1 MTVWYISP
9 CFGKTDNSTPGG
21 QRGFPSHTSSRAWQH
36 DAVVISVMKISDT
49 TPCLALN
56 LVYNV
61 ICLSDRFRSLPT
73 GNPEATEPNSSQNS
87 LSIHQHQTPPASLSI
102 RQRCLNPLQIF
113 GYTTKTRT
121 GRQTHRSAISL
132 KKPPSKLVDKQLGV
146 TRQAQPGVP
155 GTPGIISG
163 TESNPPS
170 NQRLARPYAPTYA
183 TCAGFSSSFTRS
195 PRGNVQEAH
204 RPCLGTV
211 RRQKRPTRS
220 SFTGSWAEIK
230 SRCKNRH
237 APTQVE
243 PFIAIFTN
251 EACIYVTVASET
263 LISPSLNTN
272 NRNPMHQSSS
282 LPSIPGAWV
291 IHNTGPYQF

>member
-121 GRQTHRSAISL
+121 GRQTHRSAIPL
-132 KKPPSKLVDKQLGV
+132 KKPPSKVVDKTARRYSTSTTWSTWHTWDYL
-146 TRQAQPGVP
+146 RYRIQPP
-155 GTPGIISG
+155 LQPTSG
-163 TESNPPS
+163 TTICPYLRHLRWVLLQLRPIPSGQRTRSTPSMPGNSPPQKKGPQGLRFLGAGTKSNPDARTDTPRHKPS
-170 NQRLARPYAPTYA
+170 R
-183 TCAGFSSSFTRS
+183 
-195 PRGNVQEAH
+195 
-204 RPCLGTV
+204 
-211 RRQKRPTRS
+211 
-220 SFTGSWAEIK
+220 
-230 SRCKNRH
+230 
-237 APTQVE
+237 
-243 PFIAIFTN
+243 
-251 EACIYVTVASET
+251 
-263 LISPSLNTN
+263 
-272 NRNPMHQSSS
+272 
-282 LPSIPGAWV
+282 
-291 IHNTGPYQF
+291 